1 MRISDW
7 SSDVCS
13 SDLKLLGRLYR
24 ALRASQLPAK
34 TKERLAAQV
43 ERFQSDILDR
53 TRLLERLESGAG
65 RAVGSTA
72 DRLLKVIDLCPEGAF
87 IARPNAA
94 AARKPA
100 PALTTPAASPRT
112 EHPR

>member
-34 TKERLAAQV
+34 TKERPAGQV

-53 TRLLERLESGAG
+53 PRMLERMESGAG
-65 RAVGSTA
+65 RDVGTTA
-72 DRLLKVIDLCPEGAF
+72 HRLLKVIDLCGAGGF
-87 IARPNAA
+87 LVG
-94 AARKPA
+94 RKPA
-100 PALTTPAASPRT
+100 CARTAATHRQT
-112 EHPR
+112 RRGGGRGKG